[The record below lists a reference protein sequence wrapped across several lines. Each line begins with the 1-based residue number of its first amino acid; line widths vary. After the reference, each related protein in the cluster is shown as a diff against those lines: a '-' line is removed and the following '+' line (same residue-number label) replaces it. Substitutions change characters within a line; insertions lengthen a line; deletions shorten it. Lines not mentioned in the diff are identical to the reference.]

1 MELAFPLNCNM
12 ILSQALC
19 FSGPQFLHL
28 RCGGGWRDDLQR
40 ALTMDDS
47 APRRMGGQWFP
58 ALSWGLGQQG
68 DSAYLRSLRSKRA
81 GPASYLEAQGSHKQV
96 TQAVGH
102 KSPHKKG
109 EETWGEW
116 RREPSPAVEPTKDP
130 RLQEVKPPGL
140 QARGGMKRIP
150 DVLTPAVPSLSL
162 PMCTMGTINPT
173 RRSATCVSLT
183 VQCLG
188 TGRGQVF
195 LGYQFTPTTIPQPAQ
210 NQVPS

>member
-12 ILSQALC
+12 IPSQALC

-68 DSAYLRSLRSKRA
+68 DSAYLRSLRSKTA

-150 DVLTPAVPSLSL
+150 DVLTPAVPSL
-162 PMCTMGTINPT
+162 PMCTMRTINPT

-183 VQCLG
+183 VQCVG

-195 LGYQFTPTTIPQPAQ
+195 LDYQFTPTTISQPAQ